1 MNPDISIIMPLYN
14 AKKYLKL
21 AIDSILNQTHRNIE
35 VVVVDDCS
43 TDGSLELCREL
54 YGHDE
59 RVRIL
64 QQPQNMG
71 PGEARNTG
79 IRNARGKYIAFADS
93 DDEILPDTLGKLFD
107 LAEKYNADVVHST
120 HSIFTIPD
128 ENGVMSLEM
137 LPSGADDENTL
148 IVPVLM
154 DQNAPKEITL
164 LDGDRSQ
171 RFENWLKHNYNWVL
185 WTKLFCRSFLESHA
199 ISFGKMKM
207 AEDMIFCLECLM
219 QAENYLIMPG
229 GGYIYRS
236 TDSLSRGSK
245 SPDNTVKY
253 LRAQLQITAHMKARL
268 EGIDFFRKTP
278 QKITTAIDFVL
289 SDLETGFIR
298 PAYKSLGEA
307 AMRSGKALS
316 AFFTENFGELTPY
329 VEFLFYQLH
338 NEYPDVIDY
347 MGKLN
352 SNPSFWRKI
361 RAKLVAAKRAGVVIT
376 DIRELF
382 ADGDV
387 SSLFQG

>member
-1 MNPDISIIMPLYN
+1 MNANISVIIPLYN

-21 AIDSILNQTHRNIE
+21 AVDSILNQTHKNIE
-35 VVVVDDCS
+35 VIIVDDCS

-79 IRNARGKYIAFADS
+79 ILNAKGKYIAFADS
-93 DDEILPDTLGKLFD
+93 DDEILPDMLEKLFD
-107 LAEKYNADVVHST
+107 VAEKYNADVVHNT
-120 HSIFTIPD
+120 HCIFSIPD
-128 ENGVMSLEM
+128 ENGVMQLEM
-137 LPSGADDENTL
+137 LPSSPDDENTL
-148 IVPVLM
+148 VVPVLM

-164 LDGDRSQ
+164 LDGDRSLM
-171 RFENWLKHNYNWVL
+171 FENWLKRGYNWVL
-185 WTKLFCRSFLESHA
+185 WTKLFRRSFLLKHA
-199 ISFGKMKM
+199 ISFGRMKI

-219 QAENYLIMPG
+219 QAGKYVVMPG

-236 TDSLSRGSK
+236 ADSLSRGSK

-253 LRAQLQITAHMKARL
+253 LRSQLQIAVEMKKRL
-268 EGIDFFRKTP
+268 EHIDFFRQNTH
-278 QKITTAIDFVL
+278 KITTAIDFVL
-289 SDLETGFIR
+289 ASLETGFIR

-307 AMRSGKALS
+307 AMRNGKSLS
-316 AFFTENFGELTPY
+316 AFFTENFGELAPY

-347 MGKLN
+347 MGKPN
-352 SNPSFWRKI
+352 SDPSFWRKI
-361 RAKLVAAKRAGVVIT
+361 RSRIIQAKRAGVVIT
-376 DIRELF
+376 DMIEVLD
-382 ADGDV
+382 DGNI
-387 SSLFQG
+387 SSLIEG